1 MRDPGH
7 LPPSLP
13 PSLPHLR
20 TGLTQ
25 VGRADEEVVAA
36 VPRSDQVLIQDGEA
50 AHAGEDEV
58 LEELG
63 PCGT

>member
-1 MRDPGH
+1 
-7 LPPSLP
+7 
-13 PSLPHLR
+13 
-20 TGLTQ
+20 
-25 VGRADEEVVAA
+25 
-36 VPRSDQVLIQDGEA
+36 VLIQDGEA